1 MTTLLAAH
9 IKFTRIFKWITFL
22 PLALTLIPPAGIQ
35 AHTEHASPVA
45 LTGAERT
52 WLDDNPDKLTLY
64 FNASF
69 PPIEFASDT
78 GAFVGLGADLIALI
92 EQRLSIRF
100 HKLGSDDWNQHLAAL
115 ESGACAVAPTIV
127 RTTERER
134 FAFFTSPYETV
145 PVVIIGTGALGAEKG
160 LDDLAGR
167 RVAVVAGYATESFL
181 RERAQGRFEIVPMP
195 DVVRAL
201 RATSFG
207 QVDAFVENLAVA
219 SHYIQQEGIPDLQ
232 VVGNTDYRFAF
243 SIGVSRRYPLL
254 YSAVAKALDSVS
266 PAELASIRKRWI
278 SLRVDGS
285 LSPETLRWITLI
297 GVFTA
302 LLLMGLAAISYI
314 LRRRLRE
321 KIDHLKHTRQELLDQ
336 TELLRLAMEG
346 TQAGIWTYAP
356 ATGRN
361 FLSKQWFAML
371 GYPAQDREV
380 DAAEMRGFIHP
391 EDLPAVLRALKA
403 HLKVG
408 GKVLFEVEMR
418 LRKAD
423 GTWCWVLSKG
433 RAVAWDEAGA
443 PARLIGLDFNI
454 QTVKEA
460 SLKLAQSQGRL
471 RTVID
476 TLPDLV
482 WLKDPEGFYLACNK
496 KFERFF
502 GAKESEIIGK
512 SDYDFMDET
521 SANFF
526 REKDRLAIAA
536 GKPCLNEEEV
546 VYRDDGHREALE
558 TIKTPMFDDQGKVVG
573 VLGIARD
580 ITERKRSE
588 TERQKLQDQLLQA
601 QKLEAVGI
609 LAGGVAH
616 DFNNMLGA
624 IIGYSELL
632 MDGMVP
638 AEAMRPSL
646 AKILDAAR
654 RSSDLTRQ
662 LLAFARKQN
671 VAPVVFDLNEA
682 VASLLKMLRRLIG
695 ENIDLTWL
703 PRKGHFP
710 VCMDP
715 SHLDQLL
722 TNLCVNAR
730 DAIADVGRITIMTDT
745 AAFDQAACEAHA
757 DCAPGDYVLLSVS
770 DSGSGMDQETL
781 AHIFEPFFTT
791 KGIGRGTG
799 LGLATVYGVVK
810 QNEGFIRV
818 NSAPG
823 AGTTFNIYLPQN
835 CAVPSA
841 PKPTAD
847 IVLPPSRGE
856 TILLAEDDPTL
867 LQMGELMLQRLGY
880 GVLCASTPA
889 EAIRLAEAGDIHFDL
904 FITDV
909 VMPEMN
915 GRELADRI
923 LALRPTVK
931 HLFMSGYTADV
942 IGHRGVLDEAVN
954 FIQKPFSLHDM
965 AVKIRAVL
973 DKA

>member
-1 MTTLLAAH
+1 MFPLKEMPTPFVSH
-9 IKFTRIFKWITFL
+9 ISFSRLSRWTTFL
-22 PLALTLIPPAGIQ
+22 ALALALLLPPGIQ
-35 AHTEHASPVA
+35 AHTENAHPVD
-45 LTGAERT
+45 LTAA
-52 WLDDNPDKLTLY
+52 D
-64 FNASF
+64 
-69 PPIEFASDT
+69 
-78 GAFVGLGADLIALI
+78 AFVGMGVGVIAKDD
-92 EQRLSIRF
+92 QRRI
-100 HKLGSDDWNQHLAAL
+100 
-115 ESGACAVAPTIV
+115 
-127 RTTERER
+127 
-134 FAFFTSPYETV
+134 
-145 PVVIIGTGALGAEKG
+145 
-160 LDDLAGR
+160 
-167 RVAVVAGYATESFL
+167 
-181 RERAQGRFEIVPMP
+181 
-195 DVVRAL
+195 
-201 RATSFG
+201 
-207 QVDAFVENLAVA
+207 
-219 SHYIQQEGIPDLQ
+219 
-232 VVGNTDYRFAF
+232 
-243 SIGVSRRYPLL
+243 
-254 YSAVAKALDSVS
+254 DSEM
-266 PAELASIRKRWI
+266 A
-278 SLRVDGS
+278 
-285 LSPETLRWITLI
+285 PETLRWITLT
-297 GVFTA
+297 GLFAA
-302 LLLMGLAAISYI
+302 LLLLGLAGISYL
-314 LRRRLRE
+314 LRRRLKE
-321 KIDHLKHTRQELLDQ
+321 KVAHLKRTRQQLMDQ
-336 TELLRLAMEG
+336 TELLRLATEA

-356 ATGRN
+356 ASGGN
-361 FLSKQWFAML
+361 YLSQQWFAML
-371 GYPAQDREV
+371 GYPAVDREI
-380 DAAEMRGFIHP
+380 DAAEMRRFIHP
-391 EDLPAVLRALKA
+391 EDLPAVLQALKEHIA
-403 HLKVG
+403 AN
-408 GKVLFEVEMR
+408 GKSLFEVEMR

-433 RAVAWDEAGA
+433 RAVAWDETGV
-443 PARLIGLDFNI
+443 PTRLIGLDFNI

-460 SLKLAQSQGRL
+460 SLKLAQSQARL

-482 WLKDPEGFYLACNK
+482 WLKDPEGVYLACNK

-502 GAKESEIIGK
+502 GAKESEIVGK
-512 SDYDFMDET
+512 SDYDFMDKT
-521 SANFF
+521 LANFF
-526 REKDRLAIAA
+526 REKDQLAIAA

-546 VYRDDGHREALE
+546 VYRDDGHKEALE
-558 TIKTPMFDDQGKVVG
+558 TIKTPMFDDQGNVVG

-580 ITERKRSE
+580 ITERKRSD

-638 AEAMRPSL
+638 GEAIRPSL

-682 VASLLKMLRRLIG
+682 VVSLLKMLRRLIG
-695 ENIDLTWL
+695 ENIDLVWL
-703 PRKGHFP
+703 PGQGRFP
-710 VCMDP
+710 VCMDR
-715 SHLDQLL
+715 SQLDQLL

-730 DAIADVGRITIMTDT
+730 DAIADVGRITIKTDA
-745 AAFDQAACEAHA
+745 AAFDQAACETHP
-757 DCAPGDYVLLSVS
+757 DCSPGDYVLLSVS
-770 DSGSGMDQETL
+770 DSGSGMDKETL

-791 KGIGRGTG
+791 KGVGRGTG

-818 NSAPG
+818 SSEPDM
-823 AGTTFNIYLPQN
+823 GTIFNIYLPQN
-835 CAVPSA
+835 CAIPLA
-841 PKPTAD
+841 PKSSAD
-847 IVLPPSRGE
+847 MVLPPSRGE

-880 GVLCASTPA
+880 RVLCAGTPA
-889 EAIRLAEAGDIHFDL
+889 EAIRLAESGNIHFDL

-942 IGHRGVLDEAVN
+942 IVHRGVLDEAVN

-965 AVKIRAVL
+965 ALKLRAVL